1 MRVQAPTTPQRIPKG
16 NVASFSTGA
25 GRRLVD
31 VQATSRRPGAQAVL
45 NIGEVLA
52 QLCADFP
59 SVTASKIRFY
69 EEKGLI
75 APQRTPAG
83 YRQFR
88 ESDVERLRFVL
99 GLQRDHYL
107 PLKVIGEYLGA
118 IDQGLTPE
126 NLPPGVSI
134 APRMVS
140 VERALELKGRARRLT
155 PEQLLVESGSGP
167 ELYQSMLSYGLIEV
181 HDGTFDEHALKVA
194 QACTSL
200 AAHGLEPRHL
210 RPFQAAAEREFGLV
224 ERAVGPVSSRKDG
237 TSALR
242 AAETARE
249 IAELCL
255 SLHSAL
261 VHARIAGMETS

>member
-1 MRVQAPTTPQRIPKG
+1 M
-16 NVASFSTGA
+16 ASVTTGA

-31 VQATSRRPGAQAVL
+31 VQSTSRRTGATAVL

-52 QLCADFP
+52 QLTADFP

-75 APQRTPAG
+75 TPQRTAAG

-99 GLQRDHYL
+99 ALQRDHYL
-107 PLKVIGEYLGA
+107 PLKVIREYLDA
-118 IDQGLTPE
+118 IDQGLTPQ
-126 NLPPGVSI
+126 NLPSGVSI

-140 VERALELKGRARRLT
+140 DEVLRELKGRTRRLT
-155 PEQLLVESGSGP
+155 AEQLRSESGCGE
-167 ELYQSMLSYGLIEV
+167 ELFDTMISYGLIASHE
-181 HDGTFDEHALKVA
+181 GSFDDHGLKVA
-194 QACTSL
+194 QACTAL

-210 RPFQAAAEREFGLV
+210 RPFQAAADREFGLV
-224 ERAVGPVSSRKDG
+224 ERAVGPVSARKDS
-237 TSALR
+237 TAVMR
-242 AAETARE
+242 AAESARE

-261 VHARIAGMETS
+261 VQTRIAEMESS

>member
-1 MRVQAPTTPQRIPKG
+1 MG
-16 NVASFSTGA
+16 SLNTGA

-31 VQATSRRPGAQAVL
+31 VQSTNRRPGVASVL

-52 QLCADFP
+52 QLTADFP

-75 APQRTPAG
+75 TPQRTAAG

-88 ESDVERLRFVL
+88 ETDVERLRFVL
-99 GLQRDHYL
+99 ALQRDHYL
-107 PLKVIGEYLGA
+107 PLKVIREYLDA
-118 IDQGLTPE
+118 IDQGQTPQ

-140 VERALELKGRARRLT
+140 DELLRELKGRARRLT
-155 PEQLLVESGSGP
+155 PEQLRSESGASV
-167 ELYQSMLSYGLIEV
+167 ELFETMISYGLIAV
-181 HDGTFDEHALKVA
+181 HEGTFDDHAVTVA
-194 QACTSL
+194 QACTAL

-210 RPFQAAAEREFGLV
+210 RPFQAAADREFGLV

-237 TSALR
+237 TSAMR
-242 AAETARE
+242 AAESARE

-261 VHARIAGMETS
+261 VQARISEMETP

>member
-1 MRVQAPTTPQRIPKG
+1 MSI
-16 NVASFSTGA
+16 SHIA

-31 VQATSRRPGAQAVL
+31 VESANRRNGAAVIF

-52 QLCADFP
+52 QLTDDFP

-88 ESDVERLRFVL
+88 DADVERLRFVL
-99 GLQRDHYL
+99 ALQRDHYL
-107 PLKVIGEYLGA
+107 PLKVIRDYLDA
-118 IDQGLTPE
+118 IDAGQTPE

-140 VERALELKGRARRLT
+140 DALKPRSRKLS
-155 PEQLLVESGSGP
+155 PEQLRAECGASS
-167 ELYQSMLSYGLIEV
+167 ELLEAMVSYGLVEL
-181 HDGTFDEHALKVA
+181 HEGYFSDHALKVA
-194 QACTSL
+194 KACTEL

-224 ERAVGPVSSRKDG
+224 ERAVSPLSSRKDG
-237 TSALR
+237 ASAAR
-242 AAETARE
+242 AAEAARE
-249 IAELCL
+249 IADLCL
-255 SLHSAL
+255 GLHSAL
-261 VHARIAGMETS
+261 VYSRIAEMEM

>member
-1 MRVQAPTTPQRIPKG
+1 MGSMNQPARRTL
-16 NVASFSTGA
+16 A
-25 GRRLVD
+25 GVR
-31 VQATSRRPGAQAVL
+31 AHPGRPGIPVIF

-52 QLCADFP
+52 QLSEDFP

-75 APQRTPAG
+75 TPQRTPAG

-88 ESDVERLRFVL
+88 EADVERLRFVL
-99 GLQRDHYL
+99 ALQRDHYL
-107 PLKVIGEYLGA
+107 PLKVIRDYLDA
-118 IDQGLTPE
+118 IDRGEGPE

-140 VERALELKGRARRLT
+140 DELAVEFKSRARKLT
-155 PEQLLVESGSGP
+155 SEQLRAESGASG
-167 ELYQSMLSYGLIEV
+167 ELVASLVSFGLIAPV
-181 HDGTFDEHALKVA
+181 GGHFDDHALRVA
-194 QACTSL
+194 KACTALS
-200 AAHGLEPRHL
+200 AHGLEPRHL

-224 ERAVGPVSSRKDG
+224 ERAVAPLTSRRDG
-237 TSALR
+237 ASQAR

-249 IAELCL
+249 ISDLCL

-261 VHARIAGMETS
+261 VQDRISRMDR

>member
-1 MRVQAPTTPQRIPKG
+1 M
-16 NVASFSTGA
+16 ASMNQSA
-25 GRRLVD
+25 DRRLVD
-31 VQATSRRPGAQAVL
+31 VQSTNRRTGAGAIF
-45 NIGEVLA
+45 NIGEVLS
-52 QLCADFP
+52 QLMPDFL

-75 APQRTPAG
+75 SPQRTAAG

-88 ESDVERLRFVL
+88 EADVERLRFVL
-99 GLQRDHYL
+99 ALQRDHYL
-107 PLKVIGEYLGA
+107 PLKVIREYLDA
-118 IDQGLTPE
+118 IDQGQTPQ

-140 VERALELKGRARRLT
+140 DELTSAHKGRSRTLT
-155 PEQLLVESGSGP
+155 ADQLRAECGASA
-167 ELYQSMLSYGLIEV
+167 QMLEAMISYGLVELR
-181 HDGTFDEHALKVA
+181 DGFFDDHALRVA
-194 QACTSL
+194 KACTDL

-224 ERAVGPVSSRKDG
+224 ERAVAPLSSRKDG
-237 TSALR
+237 TSAAR
-242 AAETARE
+242 AAEAARE

-261 VHARIAGMETS
+261 VYARISGMEGQ